1 MKLEKGIK
9 RFFKNG
15 YKMAAGH
22 KTKKPMK
29 LGDLVEKIIRTIT
42 FGYGKTIAKSV
53 AKLFGYEDCGC
64 DKRQEKLNKYI
75 ITKDGIKK
83 L

>member
-1 MKLEKGIK
+1 
-9 RFFKNG
+9 
-15 YKMAAGH
+15 
-22 KTKKPMK
+22 MK

-42 FGYGKTIAKSV
+42 LGYGKTIAKKI

-64 DKRQEKLNKYI
+64 DKRQDKLNKYK
-75 ITKDGIKK
+75 ITKNGIEK

>member
-1 MKLEKGIK
+1 MKIK
-9 RFFKNG
+9 KAVKRYFQNG
-15 YKMAAGH
+15 YRQAKGM
-22 KTKKPMK
+22 KRKKEMK
-29 LGDLVEKIIRTIT
+29 LGDLVEKIIRKIT

-53 AKLFGYEDCGC
+53 ATLFGYKDCGC

>member
-1 MKLEKGIK
+1 MK
-9 RFFKNG
+9 R
-15 YKMAAGH
+15 
-22 KTKKPMK
+22 KKEMK
-29 LGDLVEKIIRTIT
+29 LGDLVEKIIRKIT

-53 AKLFGYEDCGC
+53 ATLFGYKDCGC

-75 ITKDGIKK
+75 FTKDGIKK

>member
-1 MKLEKGIK
+1 
-9 RFFKNG
+9 
-15 YKMAAGH
+15 
-22 KTKKPMK
+22 MK
-29 LGDLVEKIIRTIT
+29 LGDLVELVIRKITL
-42 FGYGKTIAKSV
+42 GYGKSFAKAV
-53 AKLFGYEDCGC
+53 AKLFGYKDCGC

>member
-1 MKLEKGIK
+1 MKIEKAI
-9 RFFKNG
+9 RRYFQNG
-15 YKMAAGH
+15 YRQARGNKR
-22 KTKKPMK
+22 KKEMK

-42 FGYGKTIAKSV
+42 LGYGKTIAKKI
-53 AKLFGYEDCGC
+53 AALFGYEDCGC
-64 DKRQEKLNKYI
+64 DRRQDELNKYI